1 MGGSENAFQRRRTFL
16 SIVTVLFVISI
27 LMMLV
32 ARSES
37 EAFAKP
43 RAAIDNITAPIINVM
58 NMPIRG
64 AETMVSNFKARSE
77 TYDENERLRAEIVRL
92 RDVEIRAQALQAKI
106 NQFEEILKTDIVD
119 DIPTLKIPA
128 RAVAE
133 TNGPFVRSAL
143 LNVGRNDGVK
153 KGHAVMTTDGLYG
166 HIVRVGNGSSRAL
179 LLNDL
184 NSRIAVKSS
193 RSEARAILIG
203 SNSATPSLS
212 FIGPEADWK
221 AGDFVV
227 SSGDEG
233 VLPAGLPI
241 GQAVKGA
248 SERAFNVTLHTD
260 KRSVDWVWVYP
271 FAPIEAPIE
280 TAAENQDAPTTEQ
293 TVTDADPNGSA
304 ASTGEQ

>member
-1 MGGSENAFQRRRTFL
+1 
-16 SIVTVLFVISI
+16 
-27 LMMLV
+27 MLV

-37 EAFAKP
+37 DAFAKP
-43 RAAIDNITAPIINVM
+43 RAVIDNITAPVINVI

-64 AETMVSNFKARSE
+64 AERMISNMKARSE
-77 TYDENERLRAEIVRL
+77 TFEENERLRAEIARL
-92 RDVEIRAQALQAKI
+92 KDVEIRAKALQDKI

-143 LNVGRNDGVK
+143 LNVGRNDGVS

-184 NSRIAVKSS
+184 NSRIAVKSA

-203 SNSATPSLS
+203 NNSATPSLS

-221 AGDFVV
+221 PGDGVV

-241 GQAVKGA
+241 GQAVAAA
-248 SERAFNVTLHTD
+248 SERAFNVTLHTN
-260 KRSVDWVWVYP
+260 KRAVDWVWVYP
-271 FAPIEAPIE
+271 FTPIQEPDENPDEDI
-280 TAAENQDAPTTEQ
+280 TAQ
-293 TVTDADPNGSA
+293 A
-304 ASTGEQ
+304 ASNGGPSASADSATDQ